1 MIRYKVHALNSH
13 DQVDDLILSSRSWDP
28 EDAVQIDFGLG
39 SIYPNGAVPFSAAID
54 TMRESGRTFTSSN
67 LQPDAERVR
76 VLDPMTVDRF
86 VRYETGLTNVVWKYR
101 DEDEAHKITS
111 KYMDALTDKVACE
124 AGVIDALNW
133 CIYEVLDNVFQ
144 HSKASAGYVMMQLH
158 GQSRKCVIAVSDM
171 GIGVQQSLVRA
182 RAESHVDPAQLREA
196 HLAIAHAAQAGVTS
210 KGRLNQGNGLFGLRR
225 AIEINGGSLT
235 IRSGRGMWS
244 SMAGVVTASSDLTRP
259 VLDANRHQ
267 STTIDWQLDCATPV
281 SINEALGRTERGSEM
296 LEEIEVGPGH
306 YRIDAAEIEDSI
318 GSRVKGSEVRVR
330 LQNYLSAGAKQVVID
345 LTQVGVVSSSFA
357 DEVLGKLALE
367 MGELEYRRRI
377 FIDGA
382 SVTNRG
388 LIEKAIELRLASGS

>member
-1 MIRYKVHALNSH
+1 MIQYKVPALRGH
-13 DQVDDLILSSRSWDP
+13 DYVDDLIRSSRGWDP
-28 EDAVQIDFGLG
+28 EEPVQIELG
-39 SIYPNGAVPFSAAID
+39 HGSVYPNGAVPFAAAID
-54 TMRESGRTFTSSN
+54 TMREAGKTFTAPN
-67 LQPDAERVR
+67 LPAEKERLGVI
-76 VLDPMTVDRF
+76 DPMTVDRY
-86 VRYETGLTNVVWKYR
+86 VRYETALTNVVWKYR
-101 DEDEAHKITS
+101 NEDEAHQLTS

-144 HSKASAGYVMMQLH
+144 HSKAPAGYVMMQLH
-158 GQSRKCVIAVSDM
+158 DQSRKCVIAVSDM
-171 GIGVQQSLVRA
+171 GVGVQQSLVRA
-182 RAESHVDPAQLREA
+182 SAESHIDPSQLREA

-210 KGRLNQGNGLFGLRR
+210 KGRMNQGNGLFGLRR
-225 AIEINGGSLT
+225 AIEINGGSLS
-235 IRSGRGMWS
+235 IRSGRGLWMS
-244 SMAGVVTASSDLTRP
+244 KAGVVTASSDLNRP
-259 VLDANRHQ
+259 VLDPDRHQ
-267 STTIDWQLDCATPV
+267 STTVDWQLDCATPV
-281 SINEALGRTERGSEM
+281 SINEALGRTDRGSEL

-330 LQNYLSAGAKQVVID
+330 IQNYLSAGAKQIVVD

-388 LIEKAIELRLASGS
+388 LIEKAIELRLASGG